1 MGPMKGLTAQ
11 EVKDYIRFIGN
22 RRLIQLGLEPIYD
35 VKKNPL
41 TWLDTMLNA
50 VEHMNFFE
58 GRATEYSKA
67 STKGTWVEA
76 FS

>member
-1 MGPMKGLTAQ
+1 MGPLEGWTANEIKQ
-11 EVKDYIRFIGN
+11 YIRLIWN
-22 RRLIQLGLEPIYD
+22 RRIEQWGRDPSYD

-41 TWLDTMLNA
+41 KWLDTMLNG

-67 STKGTWVEA
+67 STRGTWGEVFA
-76 FS
+76 